1 MLDAKFLNASVIE
14 NLFPKAHTREQTL

>member
-1 MLDAKFLNASVIE
+1 MLDAKLLNVSVIE